1 MLSHS
6 GTIKTSKENS
16 SEELYELLGSER
28 QEGYALVLSILIFKL
43 RRVMSMPP
51 LKEPA
56 MRRIRKII
64 LSDQIEALER
74 QIAELQQK
82 KTNVYGRS
90 LDDAGK
96 EEVTLEIAELRK
108 RIASV
113 KNELR
118 KIS

>member
-1 MLSHS
+1 M
-6 GTIKTSKENS
+6 SK
-16 SEELYELLGSER
+16 
-28 QEGYALVLSILIFKL
+28 Q
-43 RRVMSMPP
+43 P

-56 MRRIRKII
+56 IRRIRKII

-74 QIAELQQK
+74 QIAKLQQK
-82 KTNVYGRS
+82 KTNVYGKP

-96 EEVTLEIAELRK
+96 EEVTPEIAELRK

-118 KIS
+118 KISQGK

>member
-1 MLSHS
+1 
-6 GTIKTSKENS
+6 
-16 SEELYELLGSER
+16 
-28 QEGYALVLSILIFKL
+28 
-43 RRVMSMPP
+43 MPP

-74 QIAELQQK
+74 HIAELQQK
-82 KTNVYGRS
+82 KTNVYGRP

-96 EEVTLEIAELRK
+96 EEVSLEIAELRK